1 MNTEKKNQHY
11 IPKFYLRN
19 FSYEKNEKQIGIYN
33 LKSSFFFD
41 KATLKDQ
48 GSKNFFYGKDGIIEN
63 NLSNI
68 EGQLATLI
76 NTILNHRILPNK
88 DSFLH
93 IVLLTFVGLT
103 DIRNPV
109 FINFIKDS
117 LETAMKKEILELD
130 PNADIE
136 KLVRKIS
143 HEEAI
148 EMALSGL
155 KPILENTVDLDFK
168 LLINKSEIPF
178 ISSDFP
184 VVKYNKFLEMKKWE
198 HGKTGYA
205 NTGLKIFI
213 PLSPEIMIVLY
224 DSMIYKVGFKKSHY
238 LEIND
243 KNEINQLNTL
253 QILNCTNTLFFNEKC
268 TEHYLVELIKK
279 ASKYNKANQ
288 VISNS
293 SYLLKKNENPQ
304 EIDFKKKDKNL
315 IIVGSS
321 DCEINLNINGIKIHS
336 GSSKVKMDY
345 SMISMRPHSKSI
357 RKNSR

>member
-76 NTILNHRILPNK
+76 NTIINHKILPQK

-109 FINFIKDS
+109 FINFLKDS
-117 LETAMKKEILELD
+117 LESAMKKEILELD

-136 KLVRKIS
+136 KLIRKIN
-143 HEEAI
+143 HDEAI
-148 EMALSGL
+148 EMAFSGL
-155 KPILENTVDLDFK
+155 KPIIENTVDLDFK
-168 LLINKSEIPF
+168 LLINKTEIPF

-184 VVKYNKFLEMKKWE
+184 VVKYNKFLEMKKWK
-198 HGKTGYA
+198 HGKTGYS

-213 PLSPEIMIVLY
+213 PLSPEIIIVLY
-224 DSMIYKVGFKKSHY
+224 DSMIYKVGYKKKHY
-238 LEIND
+238 LEINQVKRI
-243 KNEINQLNTL
+243 KN
-253 QILNCTNTLFFNEKC
+253 
-268 TEHYLVELIKK
+268 H
-279 ASKYNKANQ
+279 
-288 VISNS
+288 
-293 SYLLKKNENPQ
+293 
-304 EIDFKKKDKNL
+304 
-315 IIVGSS
+315 
-321 DCEINLNINGIKIHS
+321 
-336 GSSKVKMDY
+336 
-345 SMISMRPHSKSI
+345 
-357 RKNSR
+357 

>member
-76 NTILNHRILPNK
+76 NTIINHKILPQK

-109 FINFIKDS
+109 FINFLKDS
-117 LETAMKKEILELD
+117 LESAMKKEILELD

-136 KLVRKIS
+136 KLIRKIN
-143 HEEAI
+143 HDEAI
-148 EMALSGL
+148 EMAFSGL
-155 KPILENTVDLDFK
+155 KPIIENTVDLDFK
-168 LLINKSEIPF
+168 LLINKTEIPF

-184 VVKYNKFLEMKKWE
+184 VVKYNKFLEMKKWK
-198 HGKTGYA
+198 HGKTGYS

-213 PLSPEIMIVLY
+213 PLSPEIIIVLY
-224 DSMIYKVGFKKSHY
+224 DSMIYKVGYKKKHY

-253 QILNCTNTLFFNEKC
+253 QVLNCTNTLFFNEKC
-268 TEHYLVELIKK
+268 TENYLTELVKN

-293 SYLLKKNENPQ
+293 SYLIKDDENPQ
-304 EIDFKKKDKNL
+304 EIDFKKRNKNL
-315 IIVGSS
+315 IVVGSS
-321 DCEINLNINGIKIHS
+321 DCETNLSINGIKIHS
-336 GSSKVKMDY
+336 GSTKVKMVY
-345 SMISMRPHSKSI
+345 SMISMRPHSRLI